1 MVLSIRSSP
10 GARLTIQP
18 PYSHLD
24 SIYPQHNERQYSTIT
39 APQLFIPLPCS
50 SCLALLILAIRSRR
64 PPARPRARRSP
75 PPPLSAAAA
84 TGQPGLAPRS
94 LPLPRR
100 SHCPPASGGGEWR
113 HGSEVAGPLA
123 FVIHKAR
130 RRLAAAGP
138 GVGLGFLED
147 AGPGKQGATG
157 REPSVSIPLLGA
169 HSGLVPLDKYIT
181 SHQALPRRKHYH
193 SHFTDEVSGAATA

>member
-1 MVLSIRSSP
+1 MAAVSDKAPGSPSEAANWPRRAIRPVPHRTFSVNP
-10 GARLTIQP
+10 GVRGRGGGAAR
-18 PYSHLD
+18 SRGG
-24 SIYPQHNERQYSTIT
+24 EAGRGG
-39 APQLFIPLPCS
+39 A
-50 SCLALLILAIRSRR
+50 AGAGGWLLRARKIRRRSRR
-64 PPARPRARRSP
+64 APARPRARRSP

-84 TGQPGLAPRS
+84 AGQPRLAPRS

-130 RRLAAAGP
+130 RRLGAAGP
-138 GVGLGFLED
+138 GVGLGLLED
-147 AGPGKQGATG
+147 AGPGEQGAIG

-169 HSGLVPLDKYIT
+169 HTGLVPLVKYIT
-181 SHQALPRRKHYH
+181 SHQALSRR
-193 SHFTDEVSGAATA
+193 